1 MEKIK
6 VSSFYGLFKN
16 DVNDYY
22 PTADTYF
29 INEIE
34 KALNRIKEDTDI
46 DILLKVYDKKI
57 NEDKSNFI
65 ELTFT
70 FKRLENTT
78 LVFKYREPSKIGQLY
93 INTDFEKHFYYI
105 FDKYIWED

>member
-6 VSSFYGLFKN
+6 VSSFYGVFNN

-29 INEIE
+29 IKEIE
-34 KALNRIKEDTDI
+34 KALNRIKEYTDI
-46 DILLKVYDKKI
+46 EILMKVYDKKR
-57 NEDKSNFI
+57 NEHKSNFI

-78 LVFKYREPSKIGQLY
+78 LVFKYREPNKIGQVY
-93 INTDFEKHFYYI
+93 INTDFEKQFYYI
-105 FDKYIWED
+105 FDKYID